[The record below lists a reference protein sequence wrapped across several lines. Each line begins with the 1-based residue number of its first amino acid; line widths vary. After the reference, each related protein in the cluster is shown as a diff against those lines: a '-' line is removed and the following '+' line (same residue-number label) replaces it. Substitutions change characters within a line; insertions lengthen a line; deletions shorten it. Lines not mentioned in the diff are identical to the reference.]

1 AVSDRV
7 LVRPGDRVPVDGVV
21 VDGRSAVNE
30 SMISGEPLPVTRQ
43 TGDRVIG
50 GTINQDGKL
59 IVRAT
64 AVGSQSALAQ
74 IVQLVEKAQSSKPP
88 VQKLADKIAAIFVP
102 AVLAIAAM
110 TAYGWYLYGSDQSW
124 DKPTIFAHSAKAVCS
139 VLI

>member
-50 GTINQDGKL
+50 GTVNQDGKL

-102 AVLAIAAM
+102 AVLAIAFL
-110 TAYGWYLYGSDQSW
+110 TACGWYFYGIDQGW
-124 DKPTIFAHSAKAVCS
+124 TKAEISAGGKSGVQRAD
-139 VLI
+139 